1 MDEAFQQSHAFTLVR
16 ASFATSLS
24 NRHLSVLEFESS
36 DYPLPHGLLQVE
48 HREALHDLVSILR
61 QRGDA
66 HIHYRSG
73 LDLFGAADE
82 VSTVSS

>member
-1 MDEAFQQSHAFTLVR
+1 MLSCTTD
-16 ASFATSLS
+16 LS
-24 NRHLSVLEFESS
+24 NRHLSVLESEFGLSS
-36 DYPLPHGLLQVE
+36 DYPLPRGLLQVE